1 MPAVA
6 RGKFFFSMSPQIS
19 RIFVIMRFVALASL
33 GLRLLTGA
41 RASAKHETGNGD
53 QSSVR
58 RKGSAN
64 DEGCAV
70 RIPYNSTSDR
80 TTVKTDRENSF
91 PKQF

>member
-6 RGKFFFSMSPQIS
+6 RGKFFFSMSRQIS

-33 GLRLLTGA
+33 GLRLLTRV
-41 RASAKHETGNGD
+41 RASAKHETGKLD
-53 QSSVR
+53 QPSVR

-70 RIPYNSTSDR
+70 GIPYNSTSDR
-80 TTVKTDRENSF
+80 TTVKTDRADSLSERF
-91 PKQF
+91 